1 MTTITRAQLVQ
12 AFEVYLGEMARCA
25 TAKCY
30 WALLHLVIIMP
41 DICAALESTRGEAKP
56 EYYMDW
62 CRRYLA
68 SPSISPK
75 EWYEIRNLILHQGR
89 TKRLKGRYAGYSFHQ
104 PESYSTAIHR
114 HLDGGTLCLDVHELT
129 REMREAMNRWF
140 EEIETNIYPNRSQN
154 VARNI
159 SLLVRLHPPAL
170 PAPQPPFIQAYNVT
184 SSP

>member
-1 MTTITRAQLVQ
+1 MTTITRPQLEQ
-12 AFEVYLGEMARCA
+12 AFKVYLGEMSRCA

-56 EYYMDW
+56 KYYMDW
-62 CRRYLA
+62 CR
-68 SPSISPK
+68 ISPI

-89 TKRLKGRYAGYSFHQ
+89 TKKLKGRYIGYSFHQ
-104 PESYSTAIHR
+104 PETYSTVVHR
-114 HLDGGTLCLDVHELT
+114 HLDGRTLRLDVHELS

-140 EEIETNIYPNRSQN
+140 EEIEANIHLNHSQN
-154 VARNI
+154 VARNV
-159 SLLVRLHPPAL
+159 SSLVRLYPPVL
-170 PAPQPPFIQAYNVT
+170 PAPQSPFIQVYTFT

>member
-1 MTTITRAQLVQ
+1 MMTIVHAQLEQ
-12 AFEVYLGEMARCA
+12 GFEIYLGEMARCA

-41 DICAALESTRGEAKP
+41 DICVALESIRGKAKS
-56 EYYMDW
+56 EHYMGW
-62 CRRYLA
+62 CHRYLA
-68 SPSISPK
+68 SPCLSSK
-75 EWYEIRNLILHQGR
+75 EWYEICYLILHQGR
-89 TKRLKGRYAGYSFHQ
+89 TKRLKGRYAGYSFQQ

-114 HLDGGTLCLDVHELT
+114 HLVGGILHLDVHELT

-140 EEIETNIYPNRSQN
+140 EEIETNIYPNCSQN

-159 SLLVRLHPPAL
+159 SSLVRLYPSVL
-170 PAPQPPFIQAYNVT
+170 PAPQPSFIQVYNVT

>member
-1 MTTITRAQLVQ
+1 MTTITRAQLEQ
-12 AFEVYLGEMARCA
+12 AFEVYLGEMACCD

-56 EYYMDW
+56 KYYMDW

-89 TKRLKGRYAGYSFHQ
+89 TKKLKGRYAGYSSKLATSARR
-104 PESYSTAIHR
+104 ESA
-114 HLDGGTLCLDVHELT
+114 
-129 REMREAMNRWF
+129 
-140 EEIETNIYPNRSQN
+140 
-154 VARNI
+154 
-159 SLLVRLHPPAL
+159 SLLVCPASAVVSGVAL
-170 PAPQPPFIQAYNVT
+170 YRSAF
-184 SSP
+184 